1 MLSNNAEFK
10 NLLLLHSRDRRS
22 KSLENEL
29 QNLPKAMAALDHS
42 IDIEKQSI
50 AIATTELRTLE
61 TRNKTLDGEITSLG
75 EQIVRQKNKQL
86 EVKKNEEY
94 QALENEI
101 ANLASKVNEKEDE
114 QIEVLIKI
122 DDARQTAKIAEEKI
136 TLRVIDLEKQRVELD
151 DRENELKQNIEE
163 LSQEISLSRQE
174 VEMPMLEV
182 YDRTK
187 KILTKPPYIAPIE
200 DQKCSGCNLRVS
212 NDVISSVL
220 VEQKLTQCDQCGRI
234 VYVER

>member
-1 MLSNNAEFK
+1 M
-10 NLLLLHSRDRRS
+10 
-22 KSLENEL
+22 ENEL
-29 QNLPKAMAALDHS
+29 KNLPKAMAALDHS
-42 IDIEKQSI
+42 IAIEKESI
-50 AIATTELRTLE
+50 AIATAELRTLE

-75 EQIVRQKNKQL
+75 EQILRQKNKQL

>member
-1 MLSNNAEFK
+1 
-10 NLLLLHSRDRRS
+10 
-22 KSLENEL
+22 LE
-29 QNLPKAMAALDHS
+29 
-42 IDIEKQSI
+42 
-50 AIATTELRTLE
+50 
-61 TRNKTLDGEITSLG
+61 GEIDSLG
-75 EQIVRQKNKQL
+75 EQIIRQKNKQL

-101 ANLASKVNEKEDE
+101 STIISKVSEKEDE

-122 DDARQTAKIAEEKI
+122 DDAKKIAKIAEEKI
-136 TLRVIDLEKQRVELD
+136 TLRVIDLEKERVELTE
-151 DRENELKQNIEE
+151 RENELKQNLGE
-163 LSQEISLSRQE
+163 LTVEISSSRQDVE
-174 VEMPMLEV
+174 VPMLEV

-234 VYVER
+234 VYVVR

>member
-29 QNLPKAMAALDHS
+29 QNLPKAIAALDHS
-42 IDIEKQSI
+42 IDVEKESI
-50 AIATTELRTLE
+50 AIATNELKTLE
-61 TRNKTLDGEITSLG
+61 TRNKTLDGEIASLG

-101 ANLASKVNEKEDE
+101 ANLVSQVNEKEDE
-114 QIEVLIKI
+114 QIAVLIKI
-122 DDARQTAKIAEEKI
+122 DDARQTATIAKEKI
-136 TLRVIDLEKQRVELD
+136 TYRVTDLEKQRAELVEK
-151 DRENELKQNIEE
+151 ENELKENIDE
-163 LSQEISLSRQE
+163 LSQEISESRQE
-174 VEMPMLEV
+174 VEAPLLEV

-187 KILTKPPYIAPIE
+187 KILAKPPYIAPIE

>member
-1 MLSNNAEFK
+1 MQK
-10 NLLLLHSRDRRS
+10 
-22 KSLENEL
+22 
-29 QNLPKAMAALDHS
+29 
-42 IDIEKQSI
+42 II
-50 AIATTELRTLE
+50 
-61 TRNKTLDGEITSLG
+61 
-75 EQIVRQKNKQL
+75 RQKNKQL

-101 ANLASKVNEKEDE
+101 ATLASRINEKEDE

-122 DDARQTAKIAEEKI
+122 DDARNTAKIAEEKI
-136 TLRVIDLEKQRVELD
+136 TLRVADLEKQRIELD
-151 DRENELKQNIEE
+151 ERENELKQSIAE
-163 LSQEISLSRQE
+163 LTREISESRQE
-174 VEMPMLEV
+174 VELQMLEV

-234 VYVER
+234 VYVDR